1 MAVRVN
7 SVPAQPDDE
16 DARERLEIDLLLEA
30 IQRRHG
36 YDFRGYAPAS
46 LRRRLWHRV
55 YGEGLET
62 LSGLQERI
70 LHQPGCM
77 ERLLRDLSI
86 NVTEMFRDP
95 SFYRVLRARV
105 FPLLRTHPFIRVWN
119 AGCSTGEEI
128 YSLAIALREEGLLER
143 TRIYATDINDAAL
156 ERAGAGSFPLERMQR
171 YTDNYLRAG
180 GTEAFSSYYAADG
193 DSARFD
199 PSLVEGIVLAQHNL
213 VTDGSFNEFHLIVC
227 RNVMIYFGSAL
238 QEEVLQLFGDSMT
251 RFGILALGRKESI
264 RRSRHA
270 AEYEALDE
278 AEKIF
283 RRRL

>member
-1 MAVRVN
+1 MIGA
-7 SVPAQPDDE
+7 DHD

-30 IQRRHG
+30 IQRRYG
-36 YDFRGYAPAS
+36 YDFRGYAIAS

-55 YGEGLET
+55 YGESLQT

-70 LHQPGCM
+70 LHDPACM
-77 ERLLRDLSI
+77 DRLLRDLSI

-95 SFYRVLRARV
+95 SFHRALREHV

-128 YSLAIALREEGLLER
+128 YSIAIALREEGLLER
-143 TRIYATDINDAAL
+143 TRIYATDIDAAAL
-156 ERAGAGSFPLERMQR
+156 ERASSGTFPLDRMQL
-171 YTDNYLRAG
+171 YTENYLRAG
-180 GTEAFSSYYAADG
+180 GREAFSSYYTADG

-199 PSLVEGIVLAQHNL
+199 PTLGTGIVVAQHNL

-227 RNVMIYFGSAL
+227 RNVMIYFGSDL

-270 AEYEALDE
+270 AEYEPLDE
-278 AEKIF
+278 AEKIY
-283 RRRL
+283 RRRV

>member
-1 MAVRVN
+1 VTV
-7 SVPAQPDDE
+7 SDDE
-16 DARERLEIDLLLEA
+16 GRERLEIELLLEA
-30 IQRRHG
+30 IHRRHG
-36 YDFRGYAPAS
+36 YDFRGYALAS

-55 YGEGLET
+55 YGEGLQT
-62 LSGLQERI
+62 LSGLQEHI
-70 LHQPGCM
+70 LHEPGCM
-77 ERLLRDLSI
+77 DRLLRDLSI

-95 SFYRVLRARV
+95 SFYVALRERV
-105 FPLLRTHPFIRVWN
+105 FPLLRTHPFIRVWQ

-143 TRIYATDINDAAL
+143 TRIYATDINNAAL
-156 ERAGAGSFPLERMQR
+156 QRAGSGAFPLERMQR
-171 YTDNYLRAG
+171 YTENYLRAG
-180 GTEAFSSYYAADG
+180 GTEAFSSYYTADG
-193 DSARFD
+193 ESARFD
-199 PSLVEGIVLAQHNL
+199 PELGRSVVLAQHNL

-238 QEEVLQLFGDSMT
+238 QEEVLQLFADSMM
-251 RFGILALGRKESI
+251 RFGILALGRKESM

-270 AEYEALDE
+270 VEYEPLDE

>member
-1 MAVRVN
+1 MAVWV
-7 SVPAQPDDE
+7 SSADHD

-30 IQRRHG
+30 IQRRYG
-36 YDFRGYAPAS
+36 YDFRGYAIAS

-55 YGEGLET
+55 FGEGLHT

-70 LHQPGCM
+70 LHEPGCM
-77 ERLLRDLSI
+77 DRLLRDLSI

-95 SFYRVLRARV
+95 SFHRALRKRV

-128 YSLAIALREEGLLER
+128 YSLAIALHEEGLLER

-156 ERAGAGSFPLERMQR
+156 QRASAGVFPLERMQR
-171 YTDNYLRAG
+171 YTENYLRAG
-180 GTEAFSSYYAADG
+180 GTEAFSSYYATDG
-193 DSARFD
+193 AGARFD
-199 PSLVEGIVLAQHNL
+199 PALGENIVVAQHNL

-227 RNVMIYFGSAL
+227 RNVMIYFGTAL
-238 QEEVLQLFGDSMT
+238 QEEVLELFGNSMT

-264 RRSRHA
+264 RQSRHVQD
-270 AEYEALDE
+270 YEPLDE
-278 AEKIF
+278 AEKIY
-283 RRRL
+283 RRRN

>member
-1 MAVRVN
+1 MT
-7 SVPAQPDDE
+7 SDDHE
-16 DARERLEIDLLLEA
+16 ARERLEIELLLEA
-30 IQRRHG
+30 IQRAYG
-36 YDFRGYAPAS
+36 YDFRGYALAS

-55 YGEGLET
+55 YGESLAT
-62 LSGLQERI
+62 ISGLQERI
-70 LHQPGCM
+70 LHDPSCM
-77 ERLLRDLSI
+77 DRLLRDLSI

-95 SFYRVLRARV
+95 GFHRALRERV
-105 FPLLRTHPFIRVWN
+105 FPILRTHPFIRVWN

-128 YSLAIALREEGLLER
+128 YSLAIALHEEGLLER

-156 ERAGAGSFPLERMQR
+156 KRARSGVFPLERMQR
-171 YTDNYLRAG
+171 YTENYLRAG
-180 GTEAFSSYYAADG
+180 GTEAFSTYYAADG

-199 PSLVEGIVLAQHNL
+199 PSLGAGIVVAQHNL

-251 RFGILALGRKESI
+251 RHGILALGRKESI

-270 AEYEALDE
+270 ADYESLDE

-283 RRRL
+283 RRRV

>member
-7 SVPAQPDDE
+7 FAPVHDDD
-16 DARERLEIDLLLEA
+16 DARERLEMDLLLEA
-30 IQRRHG
+30 IQRRYG
-36 YDFRGYAPAS
+36 YDFRGYATAS

-55 YGEGLET
+55 YGENLET

-70 LHQPGCM
+70 LHQPPAM

-95 SFYRVLRARV
+95 GFYRSLRERV

-119 AGCSTGEEI
+119 AGCSTGEES

-143 TRIYATDINDAAL
+143 TRIYATDIDSEAL
-156 ERAGAGSFPLERMQR
+156 ARASAGTFPLERMQR
-171 YTDNYLRAG
+171 YTENYLRAG
-180 GTEAFSSYYAADG
+180 GTEAFSSYYVADG

-199 PSLVEGIVLAQHNL
+199 PSLVDGIVLAQHNL

-238 QEEVLQLFGDSMT
+238 QEDVLQLFGDSMS

-270 AEYEALDE
+270 EEYEPLDE

-283 RRRL
+283 RRRI

>member
-1 MAVRVN
+1 MAVRVIAEPL
-7 SVPAQPDDE
+7 SAED
-16 DARERLEIDLLLEA
+16 DARERLEMDLLLEA
-30 IQRRHG
+30 IQRRYG
-36 YDFRGYAPAS
+36 YDFRGYATAS

-55 YGEGLET
+55 YGERLET

-70 LHQPGCM
+70 LHEPACM
-77 ERLLRDLSI
+77 DRLLRDLSI

-95 SFYRVLRARV
+95 GFYRALREHV
-105 FPLLRTHPFIRVWN
+105 FPLLRTHPFIRIWN
-119 AGCSTGEEI
+119 AGCATGEESF
-128 YSLAIALREEGLLER
+128 SLAIALREEGLLDR

-156 ERAGAGSFPLERMQR
+156 ERAAAGAFPLERMQR
-171 YTDNYLRAG
+171 YTENYLRAG

-193 DSARFD
+193 ENARFD
-199 PSLVEGIVLAQHNL
+199 PSLGAGIVLAQHNL

-238 QEEVLQLFGDSMT
+238 QEEVLQLFGESMT

-270 AEYEALDE
+270 DEYEALNE
-278 AEKIF
+278 TEKIY
-283 RRRL
+283 RRRR

>member
-1 MAVRVN
+1 MALRVN
-7 SVPAQPDDE
+7 AEEE
-16 DARERLEIDLLLEA
+16 DAREHLEIDLLLEA
-30 IQRRHG
+30 IRRLYG

-55 YGEGLET
+55 YGEGLQT

-70 LHQPGCM
+70 LHDPGCM
-77 ERLLRDLSI
+77 DRLLRDLSI

-95 SFYRVLRARV
+95 SFYRALRERV

-128 YSLAIALREEGLLER
+128 YSLAIALREDGLLER
-143 TRIYATDINDAAL
+143 TRIYATDINDVAL
-156 ERAGAGSFPLERMQR
+156 QRAGAGAFPLERMQR
-171 YTDNYLRAG
+171 YTENYLQAG
-180 GTEAFSSYYAADG
+180 GREAFSSYYATDG

-227 RNVMIYFGSAL
+227 RNVMIYFGLAL
-238 QEEVLQLFGDSMT
+238 QEEVLQLFGDSMI

-270 AEYEALDE
+270 DEYEPLDE
-278 AEKIF
+278 VEKIF

>member
-1 MAVRVN
+1 MAVRV
-7 SVPAQPDDE
+7 SRQEDE
-16 DARERLEIDLLLEA
+16 DARERLEMDLLLEA
-30 IQRRHG
+30 IQRRYG
-36 YDFRGYAPAS
+36 YDFRGYATAS

-55 YGEGLET
+55 YGESLQT

-70 LHQPGCM
+70 LHDPACM

-95 SFYRVLRARV
+95 GFYRALRSHV

-119 AGCSTGEEI
+119 AGCSTGEES
-128 YSLAIALREEGLLER
+128 YSLAIALREEGLLDR
-143 TRIYATDINDAAL
+143 TRIYATDIDDKAL
-156 ERAGAGSFPLERMQR
+156 ERASAGAFPLERMQR
-171 YTDNYLRAG
+171 YTENYLRAG
-180 GTEAFSSYYAADG
+180 GKEAFSTYYAADG
-193 DSARFD
+193 ESARFD

-270 AEYEALDE
+270 EDYEPLVE

-283 RRRL
+283 RRRV

>member
-1 MAVRVN
+1 MAVPVN
-7 SVPAQPDDE
+7 PGDDE

-30 IQRRHG
+30 IQRRYG
-36 YDFRGYAPAS
+36 YDFRGYAVAS
-46 LRRRLWHRV
+46 VRRRLWHRV
-55 YGEGLET
+55 YAEGLRT

-70 LHQPGCM
+70 LHEPACM
-77 ERLLRDLSI
+77 DRLLRDLSI

-95 SFYRVLRARV
+95 SFYRALRARV

-128 YSLAIALREEGLLER
+128 YSLAIALREEGMLER
-143 TRIYATDINDAAL
+143 TRIYATDIDDSAL
-156 ERAGAGSFPLERMQR
+156 ERARTGRFPLERMQR
-171 YTDNYLRAG
+171 YTENYLLAG
-180 GTEAFSSYYAADG
+180 GTEAFSSYYSADG
-193 DSARFD
+193 EHARFD
-199 PSLVEGIVLAQHNL
+199 PSLGAGVVLAQHNL

-227 RNVMIYFGSAL
+227 RNVMIYFGPAL
-238 QEEVLQLFGDSMT
+238 QEEVLQLFGNSLT

-270 AEYEALDE
+270 EEYEPIDE

>member
-1 MAVRVN
+1 MNA
-7 SVPAQPDDE
+7 AADE

-30 IQRRHG
+30 IQRRYG

-55 YGEGLET
+55 YGEHVAT

-70 LHQPGCM
+70 LHEPGCM
-77 ERLLRDLSI
+77 DRLLRDLSI

-95 SFYRVLRARV
+95 SFYRALRERV
-105 FPLLRTHPFIRVWN
+105 FPLLRTHPFIRIWN

-156 ERAGAGSFPLERMQR
+156 ELAGAGSFPLERMQR
-171 YTDNYLRAG
+171 YTENYLRAG
-180 GTEAFSSYYAADG
+180 GSESFSSYYSADG

-199 PSLVEGIVLAQHNL
+199 PSLAKGLVLAQHNL

-270 AEYEALDE
+270 AEYEALDD

>member
-1 MAVRVN
+1 MTL
-7 SVPAQPDDE
+7 SDDE
-16 DARERLEIDLLLEA
+16 GRERLEIELLLEA
-30 IQRRHG
+30 IHRRHG
-36 YDFRGYAPAS
+36 YDFRGYALAS

-55 YGEGLET
+55 YGEGLQT
-62 LSGLQERI
+62 LSGLQERV
-70 LHQPGCM
+70 LHEPGCM
-77 ERLLRDLSI
+77 DRLLRDLSI

-95 SFYRVLRARV
+95 SFYVALRQRV
-105 FPLLRTHPFIRVWN
+105 FPLLRTHPFVRVWQ

-143 TRIYATDINDAAL
+143 TRIYATDFNSAAL
-156 ERAGAGSFPLERMQR
+156 ERAGSGAFALERMQR
-171 YTDNYLRAG
+171 YTENYLRAG
-180 GTEAFSSYYAADG
+180 GREAFSSYYTADG
-193 DSARFD
+193 ESARFD
-199 PSLVEGIVLAQHNL
+199 PELGRAVVLAQHNL

-270 AEYEALDE
+270 ADYEPLDE
-278 AEKIF
+278 TEKIF
-283 RRRL
+283 RRLH